1 VIPFVTNT
9 AGEPEREARSRR
21 SNVLEALGLATLVF
35 VVLWPYCFG
44 WGVLGDNKTVRM
56 LAHLPLALGFLWVAL
71 ISPFWHRD
79 TLESLGL
86 GNPVRLWVMLRERRG
101 WSRARLML
109 AVGLLFDAMFLL
121 GIANWPDTARLFRLS
136 SEARVWIVTPE
147 GMRKAI
153 AFCTLLSA
161 FVATCVVRYDNFPSA
176 FRVALTVSAVLICY
190 AGGAALLHR
199 GVAAFAAINPGR
211 YFIDVVAYVFW
222 GGLQQFFFTAYFATR
237 LRKGFAP
244 SSRPAS
250 HPVPESTA
258 RLVVVGGLASGA
270 VLGPL
275 IWLTIR
281 SLYGAAEAPLSML
294 GWCTLFA
301 FPTGAVW
308 TYYFLR
314 DRKRMLVATL
324 SGSFFGLIHMDSYG
338 LVLVTFGL
346 GTVLAWVF
354 MEDRFRN
361 LSALAFIHGFLGS
374 TFGKLFKGPAAGVLR
389 VDYRVGPWNV
399 DEPAITVL
407 IIPMLCL
414 LVYTGLLVWAA
425 RRLVSEQTLTNS

>member
-1 VIPFVTNT
+1 
-9 AGEPEREARSRR
+9 
-21 SNVLEALGLATLVF
+21 
-35 VVLWPYCFG
+35 
-44 WGVLGDNKTVRM
+44 
-56 LAHLPLALGFLWVAL
+56 
-71 ISPFWHRD
+71 
-79 TLESLGL
+79 
-86 GNPVRLWVMLRERRG
+86 
-101 WSRARLML
+101 
-109 AVGLLFDAMFLL
+109 
-121 GIANWPDTARLFRLS
+121 
-136 SEARVWIVTPE
+136 
-147 GMRKAI
+147 
-153 AFCTLLSA
+153 
-161 FVATCVVRYDNFPSA
+161 
-176 FRVALTVSAVLICY
+176 
-190 AGGAALLHR
+190 
-199 GVAAFAAINPGR
+199 
-211 YFIDVVAYVFW
+211 
-222 GGLQQFFFTAYFATR
+222 
-237 LRKGFAP
+237 
-244 SSRPAS
+244 
-250 HPVPESTA
+250 
-258 RLVVVGGLASGA
+258 
-270 VLGPL
+270 
-275 IWLTIR
+275 
-281 SLYGAAEAPLSML
+281 ML

-301 FPTGAVW
+301 LPTGAVW